1 MGIIL
6 SGHLLKPELL
16 SHTNCQQ
23 FARLKYGSLLQPT
36 SLSNYARTI
45 FTPLK
50 VDNFTLSE
58 IHFDTTA
65 SSCSP
70 ESRHAF
76 FSGCYCGH
84 WSGHSGIHILRTY
97 SLVHLVVAKLEELIS
112 RTLLGLFKIRLLFQD
127 RVRSH
132 NFRF

>member
-1 MGIIL
+1 ML
-6 SGHLLKPELL
+6 TVCKPKIWL
-16 SHTNCQQ
+16 
-23 FARLKYGSLLQPT
+23 YPQPT

-76 FSGCYCGH
+76 SGCYCGH

-97 SLVHLVVAKLEELIS
+97 SLVHLVVAKLEELYFLDVTGSI
-112 RTLLGLFKIRLLFQD
+112 QD
-127 RVRSH
+127 PIAVPGPCEVTE
-132 NFRF
+132 F